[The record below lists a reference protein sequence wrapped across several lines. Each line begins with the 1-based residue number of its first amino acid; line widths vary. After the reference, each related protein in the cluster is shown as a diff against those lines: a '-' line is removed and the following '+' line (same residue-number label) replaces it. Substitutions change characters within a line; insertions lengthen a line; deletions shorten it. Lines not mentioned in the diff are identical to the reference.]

1 MLQSISENLGLGFVL
16 ATTIGSI
23 FVAAAAD
30 DGWDFDPV
38 LVDRGVIVGA
48 TR

>member
-16 ATTIGSI
+16 ATTIGSV

-30 DGWDFDPV
+30 DEDFEPM

-48 TR
+48 YR